1 MATSSGVNKKVIFL
15 SVIFLIPF
23 IVWFGQMTHRDNQK
37 EDGTLYIGMEMPFFG
52 LDVLGA
58 SGLLVPDMTIM
69 NNLILERLF
78 ALGPTGEIIPV
89 LGMSA
94 TSSEGGKAWDI
105 ELRQE
110 VVFHDETPFNADA
123 VVHHWKRIL
132 DPENKFRGRPFFEP
146 VIGVEK
152 VDDYKVRFILE
163 HPWGAFL
170 NVISGET
177 HSFAY
182 IPSPTAVTKGSHNE
196 KPVGTGPFKFEKW
209 NKGDHF
215 SVAKNESYWQEGKPY
230 LERIVFRQIPDP
242 QTRYS
247 ALASYQ
253 VDAITVD
260 RGTIIQK
267 AMKDESFN
275 VFPSQGSGAEI
286 VFINTTKPPF
296 DDVRV
301 RRALALAND
310 QNLHVKMVYQDSIP
324 VVRHPF
330 GQWVSCPG
338 NNYPD
343 HNLEKARQLI
353 SDYGRPVKIECLH
366 SPTLRGRN
374 TGELLQQLFRKIGVE
389 LTPVGINQGIQMMK
403 VLEKDYQLATWR
415 ILSSRDHGPG
425 LFRSFHSQSPANF
438 TGYRSVKM
446 DSLLEAQ
453 RREQDP
459 DKRKEILCDIAEL
472 LNQDVPFFYRGG
484 RRFHIISSQKVMDIR
499 SSGEMVDLSLVWIK
513 GRKDNPFGG
522 RNEQAAK
529 TIDCPDP
536 GDTDAVKAIII
547 GAWKGKD
554 SYGGTLKLN
563 FIEDDIVSGT
573 RNGGNEV
580 TGKYIICGKKIILR
594 MKTGTLVTITVS
606 SDELKGNFKR
616 GGYSGTLTMERDKT
630 AS

>member
-1 MATSSGVNKKVIFL
+1 METSSGINKKVIFL

-23 IVWFGQMTHRDNQK
+23 IIWFGQMTHRDNQK
-37 EDGTLYIGMEMPFFG
+37 EDGTLYVGLEMPFYG
-52 LDVLGA
+52 LDVLGGA
-58 SGLLVPDMTIM
+58 GLLVPEMTIM

-78 ALGPTGEIIPV
+78 AKGPTGEIIPV

-94 TSSEGGKAWDI
+94 TSSEDGKAWDI

-110 VVFHDETPFNADA
+110 VVFHDGGPFNAEA

-132 DPENKFRGRPFFEP
+132 NPENKFRGRPFFEP
-146 VIGVEK
+146 VMAVEK
-152 VDDYKVRFILE
+152 MDDHKVRFVLN

-170 NVISGET
+170 NVISDES

-196 KPVGTGPFKFEKW
+196 QPVGTGPFKFDKW

-215 SVAKNESYWQEGKPY
+215 SVAKNETYWQEGKPY

-242 QTRYS
+242 LTRYS

-267 AMKDESFN
+267 AMKDESLN
-275 VFPSQGSGAEI
+275 VYPSQGSGAEI
-286 VFINTTKPPF
+286 VLINVTKPPL
-296 DDVRV
+296 DDIRV

-310 QNLHVKMVYQDSIP
+310 QNLHVQMVYQDSIP

-330 GQWVSCPG
+330 GPWVSCPG
-338 NNYPD
+338 NDYPD

-353 SDYGRPVKIECLH
+353 SDYGRPVRIECLH

-374 TGELLQQLFRKIGVE
+374 IGELLQQLLIKIGVE
-389 LTPVGINQGIQMMK
+389 LTPVGINSGIQIMK

-425 LFRSFHSQSPANF
+425 LFRSFHSRSPANF

-446 DSLLEAQ
+446 DNLLEAQ
-453 RREQDP
+453 RREQDS
-459 DKRKEILCDIAEL
+459 DKREEILCDIAEL

-484 RRFHIISSQKVMDIR
+484 RRFHIISSQKIMDIR
-499 SSGEMVDLSLVWIK
+499 NSGEMVDLSLAWIK
-513 GRKDNPFGG
+513 GRKDNPFGD

-529 TIDCPDP
+529 SIDCPDP
-536 GDTDAVKAIII
+536 GDTDAVKANIL

-554 SYGGTLKLN
+554 SWGGTLTYN
-563 FIEDDIVSGT
+563 FKQDNLVTGTHSGGYDVSG
-573 RNGGNEV
+573 E
-580 TGKYIICGKKIILR
+580 YIICGKKVIWR
-594 MKTGTLVTITVS
+594 SKNGALVTMTVL
-606 SDELKGNFKR
+606 DDKLEGNFK
-616 GGYSGTLTMERDKT
+616 K
-630 AS
+630 